1 MEFDFPKQT
10 YSFSTRAYSF
20 DSIIQYYYQNKID
33 TDLDCQRGLVWTDDQ
48 KQDLIDT
55 IVRRERIPEFH
66 TIKEDYESIFHF
78 ADGKQRITNSIS
90 FLTNQLK
97 WLKSNASPEFFD
109 IFGKRSYIYF
119 RDLNTAWQNAILNS
133 ELQFAIYKNMT
144 PRATTILFRKLNNG
158 TSLSN
163 FAKGLA
169 QNISIK
175 KYFLD
180 PIMRHPVCNTIFTPK
195 MIEKDDAE
203 LLFVR
208 AYVLMKTYDEN
219 NKEHKNIDLTPE
231 NISQYYLDVEIASD
245 EEIGKWIKELEKYQ
259 NIILSYLDRLN
270 TFENTFTDS
279 LRTTKNF
286 PLLFAMYF
294 TYIYNF
300 NDKQFNKIYKDLN
313 KKTAASIVG
322 SGADYSVRNVQKY
335 MNYIYHWL
343 AMEKAA

>member
-1 MEFDFPKQT
+1 MEIPKPT

-20 DSIIQYYYQNKID
+20 DSMVQYYYQNKLD
-33 TDLDCQRGLVWTDDQ
+33 TELDCQRGLVWTDKQ

-78 ADGKQRITNSIS
+78 ADGKQRITNSID
-90 FLTNQLK
+90 FLTNKLK
-97 WLKSNASPEFFD
+97 WTKADASPEFESV
-109 IFGKRSYIYF
+109 FGRKNYIYF
-119 RDLNTAWQNAILNS
+119 KDLTTNWQNSILNS

-144 PRATTILFRKLNNG
+144 PRAITILFRKLNSG

-169 QNISIK
+169 QNISVK

-180 PIMRHPVCNTIFTPK
+180 PIMRHPVCTKIFTPK
-195 MIEKDDAE
+195 MLEKDDAE

-208 AYVLMKTYDEN
+208 AYALMKTYDEA
-219 NKEHKNIDLTPE
+219 NKHHINIDLTPDD
-231 NISQYYLDVEIASD
+231 ITQYYLDVEKASD

-259 NIILSYLDRLN
+259 KIILSYLDRLN

-294 TYIYNF
+294 TYMNNYN
-300 NDKQFNKIYKDLN
+300 DIEFNKLYKALN
-313 KKTAASIVG
+313 KMTAASIVS
-322 SGADYSVRNVQKY
+322 SGADYGKTNVGKY
-335 MNYIYHWL
+335 MNYINHWL